1 MRRSVPRTVMST
13 DLATA
18 LDAVPLVDHHCHGV
32 LTRPVDRAEFEDLST
47 ESPWPA
53 PPGTSGFDSQVGL
66 GILRR
71 CGPLL
76 DLPHDAGPDAYL
88 ARRAELGVEEVTR
101 RLLHAARIDTYLLDT
116 GYRGGDLLDVAAMAQ
131 ATGAHTAEVVRL
143 ETVAEAVLPTLDD
156 PAGFPDAFRAALADA
171 ARGAVGLKSIV
182 AYRHGLDFEP
192 ARPTEREASAAA
204 LAWAAQAR
212 AGGPVRLTD
221 EVLLRFVIWCGV
233 DLALPL
239 QFHVG
244 YGDADVDLHRCNP
257 LLLTRWLR
265 LTRST
270 GTDVL
275 LLHCYPY
282 HREAGYLAQVY
293 PHVYCDVGLALNY
306 TGAQSGVVLAESLEL
321 TPFGKALFSTD
332 AFGLPELYLL
342 GAYWYRRGLSETLS
356 RWVDRGDLCES
367 DALRI
372 AELVGHANARRVYR
386 LDGR

>member
-1 MRRSVPRTVMST
+1 M
-13 DLATA
+13 
-18 LDAVPLVDHHCHGV
+18 
-32 LTRPVDRAEFEDLST
+32 
-47 ESPWPA
+47 
-53 PPGTSGFDSQVGL
+53 
-66 GILRR
+66 
-71 CGPLL
+71 
-76 DLPHDAGPDAYL
+76 
-88 ARRAELGVEEVTR
+88 
-101 RLLHAARIDTYLLDT
+101 LHAARIDAYLLDT

-131 ATGAHTAEVVRL
+131 ATGARTAEVVRL
-143 ETVAEAVLPTLDD
+143 EPGAEAVLPSLDA
-156 PAGFPDAFRAALADA
+156 PAGFPDAFRAAPADA
-171 ARGAVGLKSIV
+171 ARGPVGLKSIV

-204 LAWAAQAR
+204 VAWAAQAR

-282 HREAGYLAQVY
+282 HRAAGYPAQVY
-293 PHVYCDVGLALNY
+293 PPVYCDVGLALNY

-342 GAYWYRRGLSETLS
+342 GAYWYRRGLSETLG